1 MGRHRLLVNR
11 YLFFSKPSFWF
22 FLPISVLAVPISY
35 RSSDSQ
41 SEVLSSFVVGLIA
54 TFSIYPLYIL
64 LIKGLHS
71 RRLPNIISIKVT
83 SLITLGITRGVVIYL
98 GSELFL
104 LDQPINLIARILNSS
119 LTTLAWLG
127 IFSVIIEVNSRYRR
141 RYQALMSQL
150 LISNF
155 GDMQRSGEN
164 LSLSTSKLS
173 NFQLALRNT
182 YLTALGNPSL
192 HKGASAASVEIFSQV
207 ELNLKPIM
215 NEIWDKSLKSTPKFN
230 SFELL
235 KRSITN
241 FQIDKKLFFTFFIF
255 TSIFNFPAAFGV
267 KDGLIIAFTSS
278 ILLYLLNE
286 VRSSLSRRFS
296 HTGISLNL
304 FFLLSIGFL
313 TAFIPYSLVLERATY
328 KTVPFLLLLGLFI
341 SILLLA
347 FSVLHHGSEARS
359 LIIQRLRSE
368 ISKREI
374 DNLPT
379 VLQSS
384 PSDFQLASYLHNS
397 LQSEILSIAY
407 ELGEAAKDPFAG
419 RVESALERF
428 SSVVERSLESDFI
441 EYLESPQ
448 ERYLKVVESWS
459 SIVSIEIDVDK
470 AIFEDSVRVSVFV
483 QFIQEA
489 IANSVRRGGA
499 TEIRITGAYSE
510 GIFKVEVVDNGG
522 ISSAI
527 GKGIGRTWVDR
538 LSISKWDLENDGGRT
553 SLKVEF

>member
-1 MGRHRLLVNR
+1 
-11 YLFFSKPSFWF
+11 
-22 FLPISVLAVPISY
+22 
-35 RSSDSQ
+35 
-41 SEVLSSFVVGLIA
+41 
-54 TFSIYPLYIL
+54 
-64 LIKGLHS
+64 
-71 RRLPNIISIKVT
+71 
-83 SLITLGITRGVVIYL
+83 
-98 GSELFL
+98 
-104 LDQPINLIARILNSS
+104 
-119 LTTLAWLG
+119 
-127 IFSVIIEVNSRYRR
+127 
-141 RYQALMSQL
+141 
-150 LISNF
+150 
-155 GDMQRSGEN
+155 
-164 LSLSTSKLS
+164 
-173 NFQLALRNT
+173 
-182 YLTALGNPSL
+182 
-192 HKGASAASVEIFSQV
+192 
-207 ELNLKPIM
+207 
-215 NEIWDKSLKSTPKFN
+215 
-230 SFELL
+230 
-235 KRSITN
+235 
-241 FQIDKKLFFTFFIF
+241 
-255 TSIFNFPAAFGV
+255 
-267 KDGLIIAFTSS
+267 
-278 ILLYLLNE
+278 
-286 VRSSLSRRFS
+286 
-296 HTGISLNL
+296 
-304 FFLLSIGFL
+304 
-313 TAFIPYSLVLERATY
+313 
-328 KTVPFLLLLGLFI
+328 
-341 SILLLA
+341 
-347 FSVLHHGSEARS
+347 LHHGSEARS

-407 ELGEAAKDPFAG
+407 ELGESAKDPFAG